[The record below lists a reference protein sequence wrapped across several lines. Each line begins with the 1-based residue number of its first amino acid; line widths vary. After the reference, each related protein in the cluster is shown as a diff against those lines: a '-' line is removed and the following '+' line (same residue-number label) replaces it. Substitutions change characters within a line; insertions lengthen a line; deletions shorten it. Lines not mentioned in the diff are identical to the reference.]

1 MIDFESVGKFEEG
14 LPSKDNFQSSLTGKK
29 ISDEDYQ
36 HVFKVL
42 NKFEIKTMK
51 DYHDF
56 YLKCDVLLLVVF
68 EKSINN
74 CLKNYT

>member
-1 MIDFESVGKFEEG
+1 MILNLWVSLK
-14 LPSKDNFQSSLTGKK
+14 KDCLVRTISRVHWLVKK
-29 ISDEDYQ
+29 ISDEDYE
-36 HVFKVL
+36 HVLKVL

-74 CLKNYT
+74 CLKNYS